1 MTFSRSLLAAALVLA
16 SLSLASTCN
25 VYVEEEG
32 EPRAYRDESR
42 TEQMQDEAME
52 EVEEQINE

>member
-1 MTFSRSLLAAALVLA
+1 MTFSRSLLAAASV
-16 SLSLASTCN
+16 SLASTGN
-25 VYVEEEG
+25 LYVEEEG
-32 EPRAYRDESR
+32 EPPAYQDESR